1 MIGTEGKPDDLAKHV
16 MDTHKKLKSNPQML
30 LFSATFADAALRFAD
45 SVIRG
50 KGRKSADGSIKVT
63 LIAPPGGD
71 PLADLPLFQVSIDCG
86 PSSNQEEKFQLKIAA
101 LQDIL
106 KTLGSDITKCIIF
119 VKTKED
125 CRRINQHFST
135 LYPDNL
141 TEFHGGIPT
150 RGLSQEEQ
158 RREQDL
164 FRQQRDQKF
173 DSFCQ
178 GTLKY
183 LIATDVLAK
192 GIDVPTC
199 SHIINFDVPEDHDTR
214 KGDHVV
220 YTHKIGRCIR
230 FGRFGMTV
238 NLLSGADDKR
248 LYQHIEEGLG
258 YTAGNAR
265 KLCQEWQRSQ
275 IASLK
280 AEYETKKRIHEE
292 KDTAGV
298 VEVTA
303 NTTQGESVS
312 NLMLQIYT
320 GSDAK

>member
-1 MIGTEGKPDDLAKHV
+1 
-16 MDTHKKLKSNPQML
+16 ML
-30 LFSATFADAALRFAD
+30 LFSATFADAALTFAD

-50 KGRKSADGSIKVT
+50 KGRKSRDGSIKVT

-86 PSSNQEEKFQLKIAA
+86 SPSNQEEKFQLKIAA

-158 RREQDL
+158 RREQEA

-238 NLLSGADDKR
+238 NLLSGSDDRR

-258 YTAGNAR
+258 YTAANAR
-265 KLCQEWQRSQ
+265 NLCQEWDRSRVTL
-275 IASLK
+275 LK
-280 AEYETKKRIHEE
+280 AEYESKKKAHEE
-292 KDTAGV
+292 KETTDV

-303 NTTQGESVS
+303 NTTQGETVS
-312 NLMLQIYT
+312 NLMLQLYT